1 MRNEGDRAARNGL
14 PVIDRVSD
22 MLDLLE
28 RRPGGMTIRDLSQS
42 LALPRSSVYRGL
54 NTLEAHGLVRRSPA
68 GAYRLG
74 LHLLVL
80 AAQVVVDP
88 AEQSLLA
95 LAQPH
100 LEQLSLATGEASK
113 LSVLA
118 GDRALVVAVA
128 QARGNVGVA
137 VTAGKSYPLHAGG
150 ASKLLLAHLPPGE
163 VERHLRGLA
172 AFTGR
177 TVTDRVDL
185 LAELAEIRRRG
196 WAQDRGEYSPS
207 VHAYA
212 APIRDRAGQVIAALS
227 VPFLAGS
234 PAAHMEQVKVKT
246 IAFAGAIA
254 ADVPLPGSKRRQ

>member
-196 WAQDRGEYSPS
+196 WAQDRGEYASA
-207 VHAYA
+207 VHAIA
-212 APIRDRAGQVIAALS
+212 APLRDGAGRVVAALS
-227 VPFLAGS
+227 IPFLADADARRRVRLRRAVIG
-234 PAAHMEQVKVKT
+234 AAAR
-246 IAFAGAIA
+246 ICSALAAAGP
-254 ADVPLPGSKRRQ
+254 VPP

>member
-14 PVIDRVSD
+14 PVIDRVGD

-28 RRPGGMTIRDLSQS
+28 RRPAGMTIRDLSQS
-42 LALPRSSVYRGL
+42 LALPRSSVYRSL
-54 NTLEAHGLVRRSPA
+54 NTLEAHGLVRRSPE
-68 GAYRLG
+68 GVYRLG

-88 AEQSLLA
+88 AERGLIA
-95 LAQPH
+95 LAQPQ

-128 QARGNVGVA
+128 QARGDVGVA

-163 VERHLRGLA
+163 LERHLRGLVA
-172 AFTGR
+172 YTRR
-177 TVTDRVDL
+177 TVTDRGEL

-196 WAQDRGEYSPS
+196 WAQDRGEYASA
-207 VHAYA
+207 VHAIA
-212 APIRDRAGQVIAALS
+212 APLRDGAGRVVAALS
-227 VPFLAGS
+227 MPFLAD
-234 PAAHMEQVKVKT
+234 ADARRRVRLRRAV
-246 IAFAGAIA
+246 AGAA
-254 ADVPLPGSKRRQ
+254 ARICSALAAAGPVPP